1 MNGISSW
8 EKKAMWGI
16 KPGDRIK
23 MGERVLVCVER
34 DGRPSV
40 SENDFTS
47 IDSKVTKM
55 KTILATFSGV
65 TIAIPYCEAN
75 INLVMNARIVEVEKS
90 YYPATE
96 DKITLTDKKA
106 NISIVNE
113 EVIRPVGMSSEA
125 RRKTMQEQK
134 AKLEAEISTLEKE
147 MSAL

>member
-1 MNGISSW
+1 MR
-8 EKKAMWGI
+8 GI

-23 MGERVLVCVER
+23 MGERVLICVER

-40 SENDFTS
+40 SGNDFTS
-47 IDSKVTKM
+47 IDSKVTEM

-65 TIAIPYCEAN
+65 TVAIPYCEAN
-75 INLVMNARIVEVEKS
+75 IDLMMNARIVEVEKP

-96 DKITLTDKKA
+96 DKITLTDKKV

-113 EVIRPVGMSSEA
+113 DVIRPVGMSSEA
-125 RRKTMQEQK
+125 RRKAMQDQK
-134 AKLEAEISTLEKE
+134 AKLEAEMSALEKE

>member
-8 EKKAMWGI
+8 EKKAMLGI

-23 MGERVLVCVER
+23 MGERVFVCVER

-47 IDSKVTKM
+47 KVPEM

-65 TIAIPYCEAN
+65 TVAIPFCEAN
-75 INLVMNARIVEVEKS
+75 INLMMNARIVAVEKA

-96 DKITLTDKKA
+96 DNIILTDKKVT
-106 NISIVNE
+106 ISVVNE
-113 EVIRPVGMSSEA
+113 DVIRPVGMSSEA
-125 RRKTMQEQK
+125 RRKAMQEQK
-134 AKLEAEISTLEKE
+134 AKLEAEVVLLEQEMSTL
-147 MSAL
+147 